1 MKFSDMKENM
11 SQHENLVIE
20 SECKRMKPDVLMEMG
35 LAMLED
41 EDEPGDSQTMV
52 SMHSPFNN
60 AETRLVFKASEEIN
74 TFNDPFGDDFMMYR
88 RQKSAGRTGEDYFK
102 TLSDEVV
109 LSVFRWLPKKTLK
122 QCALVCRR
130 WRNIA
135 RDEELWTRLD
145 LGFKTLCPGNLG
157 DIIKSGVRILRLAQA
172 DIPNPAFEPDTFP
185 DGYISRL
192 QFLDLSMAVISHD
205 GLQALLKRTK
215 HLIKLSLEHCVVSD
229 EVCDAIAQNTQLE
242 VLNMTMVYS
251 LSPNGLRSIISSCR
265 RLVALNLGWADLSVE
280 ALDFLMSCL
289 PPNLRQ
295 LNLSGCRHQFLDRH
309 VYQLLR
315 GCPKL
320 MELDVSD
327 ANTLS
332 PAAIEILCQFKN
344 LEHLS
349 ISRCYQIL
357 NQSFPQNVLKLGTL
371 PSLRFLDLF
380 GLEKYIPNL
389 VHSLPSIE
397 INKFEF
403 SSIARPTVGI
413 RRTSIWGLRVRD

>member
-1 MKFSDMKENM
+1 MDSF
-11 SQHENLVIE
+11 
-20 SECKRMKPDVLMEMG
+20 KRMKPDVLMEMG

-41 EDEPGDSQTMV
+41 EDEPLSAGDSQTMV
-52 SMHSPFNN
+52 SMRSPYNN
-60 AETRLVFKASEEIN
+60 TETKLLSRVNEDIN
-74 TFNDPFGDDFMMYR
+74 TFNDPFGDNFMMFR
-88 RQKSAGRTGEDYFK
+88 RQKSNGRTGEDHFR
-102 TLSDEVV
+102 TLSDEMV

-172 DIPNPAFEPDTFP
+172 DIPEPAFEPNTFP
-185 DGYISRL
+185 DDYVSRL
-192 QFLDLSMAVISHD
+192 QFLDLSMAVISHQ
-205 GLQALLKRTK
+205 GLKALLKRTK

-242 VLNMTMVYS
+242 VLNMTMVYA
-251 LSPNGLRSIISSCR
+251 LSPNGLRTIITNCR
-265 RLVALNLGWADLSVE
+265 RLVALNLGWSGLTVE
-280 ALDFLMSCL
+280 ALDVLMSCL
-289 PPNLRQ
+289 PPNISQ
-295 LNLSGCRHQFLDRH
+295 LNLSGCRQQFLDRH
-309 VYQLLR
+309 VFQLVR

-320 MELDVSD
+320 MELDISD
-327 ANTLS
+327 ANDIS
-332 PAAIEILCQFKN
+332 PSTIDILCQFKN

-349 ISRCYQIL
+349 ISRCYHIF
-357 NQSFPQNVLKLGTL
+357 NPSCPQNVLKLGTI

-389 VHSLPSIE
+389 VLSLPSIE